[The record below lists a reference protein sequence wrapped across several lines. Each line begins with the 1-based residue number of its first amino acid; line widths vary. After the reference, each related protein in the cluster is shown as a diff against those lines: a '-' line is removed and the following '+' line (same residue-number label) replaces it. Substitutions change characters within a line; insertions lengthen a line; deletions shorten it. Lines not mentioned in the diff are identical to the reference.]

1 MKESL
6 LTIEDVELG
15 IQKVTLDVDA
25 LYLDEEQREQFEKK
39 FLKFFNSDCVHS
51 RIFNRRNNTVIY
63 LTEHII
69 PKKED
74 NRPPL
79 LLVFGNPASHSVAS
93 GMFFS
98 FEGNEREH
106 RFWKILSKARILSFP
121 SLPNGDS
128 PKSLNELNQS
138 RKTALLELS
147 YDSPFRI
154 GLAVFCT
161 MPSPASG
168 YPWAGVD
175 GLRRLF
181 GKRALTK
188 ICECEKYR
196 IDGIIRE
203 FVSANGT
210 VTVFQKDAYSGIK
223 SSTSP
228 AYTLAKAKE
237 GHLEGNC
244 QCDSAV
250 RLFCLPPTRLL
261 QGKSGIRLL
270 QDVRERILKGSLKFP
285 YRDSLYVCGSNRD

>member
-15 IQKVTLDVDA
+15 IQKVTLDVDV
-25 LYLDEEQREQFEKK
+25 LYLDEEQRKQFEKK
-39 FLKFFNSDCVHS
+39 FLEFLNSEGVHS
-51 RIFNRRNNTVIY
+51 RIFNRKNSSVIY

-69 PKKED
+69 PKKRD
-74 NRPPL
+74 DRPPL

-106 RFWKILSKARILSFP
+106 RFWKVLSKAGILSFP
-121 SLPNGDS
+121 SLPNNDS
-128 PKSLNELNQS
+128 PKTLKELNQS

-147 YDSPFRI
+147 YHSPFRI
-154 GLAVFCT
+154 GLAVFYT

-188 ICECEKYR
+188 IYECEKYG

-203 FVSANGT
+203 FLSANGT
-210 VTVFQKDAYSGIK
+210 CK
-223 SSTSP
+223 SP
-228 AYTLAKAKE
+228 GE
-237 GHLEGNC
+237 
-244 QCDSAV
+244 V
-250 RLFCLPPTRLL
+250 RGR
-261 QGKSGIRLL
+261 R
-270 QDVRERILKGSLKFP
+270 V
-285 YRDSLYVCGSNRD
+285 VCI